1 MNDEDRASAGRVDI
15 EAVAALVH
23 ALERDLEQVRAG
35 SGDVDALRREV
46 DALKAALDADAPHHE
61 GVRERLHGVRGS
73 LESTAGTLWDDAVI
87 GSDYL
92 SRIGRMLGM

>member
-1 MNDEDRASAGRVDI
+1 MEGRKVDI
-15 EAVAALVH
+15 EAVSALVAAL
-23 ALERDLEQVRAG
+23 EQDLEKVRAG
-35 SGDVDALRREV
+35 AGDVEALRREV
-46 DALKAALDADAPHHE
+46 DALKEVLDADEPHHE

-73 LESTAGTLWDDAVI
+73 LESTKDTLWEDALI

>member
-1 MNDEDRASAGRVDI
+1 MEARKVDI
-15 EAVAALVH
+15 EAVAALVD
-23 ALERDLEQVRAG
+23 ALERDLARLKAG

-46 DALKAALDADAPHHE
+46 DALRAALAAGEPHGEVH
-61 GVRERLHGVRGS
+61 ERLHGVRGT
-73 LESTAGTLWDDAVI
+73 LESGKDVLWEDAVI

>member
-1 MNDEDRASAGRVDI
+1 MEGRKV
-15 EAVAALVH
+15 
-23 ALERDLEQVRAG
+23 DLEQVSALVEALEQDLERVRAG

-46 DALKAALDADAPHHE
+46 DALKEALGAEEPHHE
-61 GVRERLHGVRGS
+61 GVREKLHGVRGS
-73 LESTAGTLWDDAVI
+73 LESTKDTLWEDALI